1 MIARILTIAQHEF
14 LTLIRTKA
22 FIAGILMLPLL
33 MTAFI
38 TFMNYAEH
46 QIDITERTVAVIDET
61 GVLFDPL
68 DRAARAHN
76 LKSGTGDARTGSHIL
91 LVRADAAGPSV
102 DDVAVALSARVKAK
116 ELFGFVEL
124 PAAILDAG
132 GKASIRLYA
141 QTTSTNDVAD
151 WLETAVND
159 EIARRRFTQAGVDQ
173 TLVEKLTTRADV
185 STFGLVER
193 GPDGAAVP
201 AREVDDLSRF
211 GVPMF
216 VLVLMF
222 MSVMTGAMHLLSAV
236 IEEKMSKISEVLL
249 GAVTPVQL
257 LAGKLSGV
265 VAVSMLLTL
274 VYLAGGVYAL
284 VSFGRP
290 DLIDLRVMAWFLLFM
305 VCGALM
311 FGSIFLAIGSACSD
325 LKDSQGMVQPATM
338 LVLLAYLGSF
348 IVMRAPESGLAV
360 GLSLFPT
367 MAPFAM
373 MLRIVM
379 PPGPPLWQVLLS
391 LAILMSTTAGVVW
404 AAGRIFRVGLLMQ
417 GKAPTLP
424 ELLKWVRL

>member
-1 MIARILTIAQHEF
+1 M
-14 LTLIRTKA
+14 
-22 FIAGILMLPLL
+22 MPLL
-33 MTAFI
+33 MVVFI
-38 TFMNYAEH
+38 TFMNYAED
-46 QIDITERTVAVIDET
+46 QVDATDRTVAVIDET

-68 DRAARAHN
+68 LRAAQAHN
-76 LKSGTGDARTGSHIL
+76 LKSGSGDKRTGSHII
-91 LVRADAAGPSV
+91 LVRAGSTGPST
-102 DDVAVALSARVKAK
+102 DELTVALSARVKAK
-116 ELFGFVEL
+116 ELFGFIDL
-124 PAAILDAG
+124 PADILGVG
-132 GKASIRLYA
+132 GKTSIRLYA
-141 QTTSTNDVAD
+141 QTTSTNELTD
-151 WLETAVND
+151 WLETTVND

-173 TLVEKLTTRADV
+173 ALVEKLTTRADV

-193 GPDGAAVP
+193 GADGAVVP

-257 LAGKLSGV
+257 LAGKLTGV
-265 VAVSMLLTL
+265 VGVSMLLTL

-290 DLIDLRVMAWFLLFM
+290 DLIDPLMIGWFLVFM

-348 IVMRAPESGLAV
+348 MVMRAPESGLAL

-379 PPGPPLWQVLLS
+379 PPGPPLWQILLS
-391 LAILMSTTAGVVW
+391 LGILIAATATIVW

-417 GKAPTLP
+417 GKAPTFP
-424 ELLKWVRL
+424 ELWKWIKL